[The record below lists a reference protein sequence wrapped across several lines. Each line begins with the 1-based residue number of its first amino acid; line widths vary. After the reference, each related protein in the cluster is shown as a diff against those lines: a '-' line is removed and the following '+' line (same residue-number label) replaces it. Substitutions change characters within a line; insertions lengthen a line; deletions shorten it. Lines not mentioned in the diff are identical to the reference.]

1 MYVDRI
7 PVWTGSEYADPDTGE
22 VLPTWREAVANL
34 RSPAHLMRLGD
45 QFDMR
50 GIIAPSAEADRTV
63 RYLTKYLTKAI
74 TDPLAGESRGMG
86 ESGTSGASATAREIL
101 PWRARRTLTT

>member
-1 MYVDRI
+1 MIRATFCELWWPQCDRPVYVDRI

-45 QFDMR
+45 QFEMR
-50 GIIAPSAEADRTV
+50 GIIAPSAEADRAV
-63 RYLTKYLTKAI
+63 RYLCK
-74 TDPLAGESRGMG
+74 
-86 ESGTSGASATAREIL
+86 
-101 PWRARRTLTT
+101 